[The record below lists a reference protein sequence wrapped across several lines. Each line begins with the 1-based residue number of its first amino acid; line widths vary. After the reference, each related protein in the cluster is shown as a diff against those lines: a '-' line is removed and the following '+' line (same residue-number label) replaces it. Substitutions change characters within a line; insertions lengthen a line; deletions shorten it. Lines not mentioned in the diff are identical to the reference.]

1 MKAGDSKPLSLGL
14 ALLPLIVLLAAI
26 ITGVSLMGFSG
37 DMLIITM
44 ALASLTA
51 GIIGWSRGAG
61 WSEIQAAAGR
71 KLAGVTPVI
80 LILLA
85 IGILLGAWMF
95 SGTIPL
101 MVVTGIRLIDPHYMA
116 LTAFLG
122 TALMSIMTGTSWGS
136 AGTLGVAFMATAE
149 AMGLPLAPVA
159 GAVVA
164 GAYFGDK
171 MSPLSDTTNI
181 AALAADVPLFEHIR
195 HMLWSAV
202 PSFILALAV
211 YTVMGFAFSEGRII
225 LAETAITT
233 PAALSGLFRLD
244 GWALLPLILAIG
256 GIALRQPPVL
266 VILTSSALALLLGVV
281 HQGWAASDVV
291 SVVMRGFNLT
301 MTGSDGAALPPALP
315 NLLNRGGLA
324 SMGETLIFIIN
335 AFVLAGSM
343 EASGALDRLI
353 QALLATARTTARL
366 IAATMAAGTL
376 LVAVTSH
383 AGVTSLIVGELFQP
397 AYRARR
403 LHGVNLSRSMEDSAT
418 VTEPLM
424 PWTVSALFMAAT
436 LGVPT
441 LAYAPFAVFCIGGP
455 VFSLVWAILSDR
467 WGWGIRRLS
476 TDG

>member
-1 MKAGDSKPLSLGL
+1 MTTPAKPLSLGL
-14 ALLPLIVLLAAI
+14 ALLPLLILLAAI
-26 ITGVSLMGFSG
+26 IAGVSLVGFSG
-37 DMLIITM
+37 DMLIIAM

-51 GIIGWSRGAG
+51 GLIAWRRGAS
-61 WSEIQAAAGR
+61 WSDIQAAAGR

-80 LILLA
+80 LILLS

-101 MVVTGIRLIDPHYMA
+101 MVSTGIALIDPRFMV

-159 GAVVA
+159 GAVVS

-181 AALAADVPLFEHIR
+181 AAIAADVPLFDHIR

-202 PSFILALAV
+202 PSFVLALVV
-211 YTVMGFAFSEGRII
+211 YAGMGLAFSGGDIV
-225 LAETAITT
+225 LAETATAT
-233 PAALSGLFRLD
+233 SAALSGLFRLD
-244 GWALLPLILAIG
+244 AWALLPLILALG
-256 GIALRQPPVL
+256 GIGLRQPPVL
-266 VILTSSALALLLGVV
+266 VILASSALALLLGVV
-281 HQGWAASDVV
+281 NQGWAARDVV
-291 SVVMRGFNLT
+291 SVVMRGFNLA
-301 MTGSDGAALPPALP
+301 MTGSDGEGLPPALP
-315 NLLNRGGLA
+315 SLLNRGGLT

-335 AFVLAGSM
+335 AFVLAGAM

-353 QALLATARTTARL
+353 TALLAAARTTARL
-366 IAATMAAGTL
+366 IASTMAAGMV

-383 AGVTSLIVGELFQP
+383 AGVTALIVGELFQP
-397 AYRARR
+397 AYRARD
-403 LHGVNLSRSMEDSAT
+403 LHGVNLSRSIEDSAT
-418 VTEPLM
+418 VVEPLM

-441 LAYAPFAVFCIGGP
+441 LAYAPFALFCIGGP

-476 TDG
+476 TDA